1 MTVHDD
7 RPVEPRATGGPP
19 RGFARRWLRPAAVAG
34 GLALVVLTPVWAPLL
49 LRRLDFFRV
58 RRVEVVGVRYIQ
70 PRDIVELLA
79 VDTTASVW
87 DDPDPLAARV
97 ARHPLVRDVE
107 IDRKLPGTLVV
118 RLVEHAPVA
127 LVATARGFR
136 AYDER
141 GVALPID
148 PAGKDVNVPI
158 IARPDTVL
166 LRLLGNLRLDA
177 PGLYARISEMRRDG
191 GTVTT
196 TAAEGGRGRQGGRG
210 DLYIVLDSLPVR
222 VSPDI
227 TLQRL
232 TDIELVE
239 QDLARRRLRAVELD
253 LRFRDQVIARLP

>member
-1 MTVHDD
+1 MSVPED
-7 RPVEPRATGGPP
+7 RPAGPHAAGP
-19 RGFARRWLRPAAVAG
+19 SRRSARRWLPPAAIAAAV
-34 GLALVVLTPVWAPLL
+34 LLLVLTPLWAPLL

-58 RRVEVVGVRYIQ
+58 RRVEVVGVRFVQ
-70 PRDIVELLA
+70 PREIVELLA

-97 ARHPLVRDVE
+97 ARHALVRDVE
-107 IDRKLPGTLVV
+107 IGRKLPGTLVV

-158 IARPDTVL
+158 IPRPDTVL
-166 LRLLGNLRLDA
+166 LRLLSDLRLGA

-191 GTVTT
+191 GAA
-196 TAAEGGRGRQGGRG
+196 TATAGGRGAQGGRG
-210 DLYIVLDSLPVR
+210 DLYMVLDSLPVR
-222 VSPDI
+222 VSSDI